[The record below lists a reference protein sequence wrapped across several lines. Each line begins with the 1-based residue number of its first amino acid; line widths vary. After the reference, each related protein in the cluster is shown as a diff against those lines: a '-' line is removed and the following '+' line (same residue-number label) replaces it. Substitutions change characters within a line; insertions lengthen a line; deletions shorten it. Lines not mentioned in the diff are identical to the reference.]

1 MYLSPAEQEAM
12 LKGMPMQPGAGAL
25 RADGPILSS
34 YMRTFA
40 TKLGLALHFELHEEP
55 VPISGGVL
63 PLWYSNVQAAR
74 GEVPEELLAVL
85 PAPRTMTQGKKHVGD
100 QFQYAWATTE
110 DREETLLYAVFRQ
123 SFAVAAI
130 TVKDRTWLEARLAAI
145 GGVGGN
151 LRVFAPGELQDPA

>member
-1 MYLSPAEQEAM
+1 
-12 LKGMPMQPGAGAL
+12 
-25 RADGPILSS
+25 
-34 YMRTFA
+34 MRTFA
-40 TKLGLALHFELHEEP
+40 AKLGLALHFKLHQEP

-74 GEVPEELLAVL
+74 GEIPEGLLAVL
-85 PAPRTMTQGKKHVGD
+85 PAPRTMTQGKKDVGD

-110 DREETLLYAVFRQ
+110 DREESVLYAVFRQ

-130 TVKDRTWLEARLAAI
+130 TAKDRTWLQDRLAAI
-145 GGVGGN
+145 DRVGGN